1 MTRVWL
7 TRWEW
12 ECCGDAFAVGDDVDF
27 GIATRD
33 VASHLSETLGPAL
46 VGTVDAIESHHEEEF
61 ADRVRGRVTAVHRVT
76 RELAERRSL
85 RRPGHGAPPDA
96 VMPPDGEEW
105 PTVSRDLG
113 NGVVAGSRPSRYVIQ
128 AEPVPDSAVL
138 EPADGVRLPPAV
150 PDEPRALVA
159 DPDPPLER
167 RRRSYVGWLVD
178 VEEHQATRQNA
189 H

>member
-7 TRWEW
+7 TDWEW
-12 ECCGDAFAVGDDVDF
+12 ACCGDAFVVGDDVDF

-33 VASHLSETLGPAL
+33 VASRLSETLGPSL
-46 VGTVDAIESHHEEEF
+46 VGTVDAVESHHEEDF
-61 ADRVRGRVTAVHRVT
+61 PDRVRGRVTAIHAVT
-76 RELAERRSL
+76 REFVERRSL
-85 RRPGHGAPPDA
+85 RRPGHGAPLDA

-105 PTVSRDLG
+105 PTVTRDLG
-113 NGVVAGSRPSRYVIQ
+113 NGVVAGSRPSRYVIE

-138 EPADGVRLPPAV
+138 VPAAGVRLPPAV
-150 PDEPRALVA
+150 PDEPRALLA

-167 RRRSYVGWLVD
+167 RRRSYAGWLVD
-178 VEEHQATRQNA
+178 VEEHPGTRQNG